1 MRLAPQTSSY
11 PSGDEAD
18 RLLLEPTFD
27 ANKHGG
33 YRRVQ
38 LEDALAPTLP
48 FNDGHWPRSI
58 PPPIAYSD
66 RYPPMDTPGV
76 TCPPWRSAPRR

>member
-27 ANKHGG
+27 ADKHDG

-48 FNDGHWPRSI
+48 FNDGP
-58 PPPIAYSD
+58 
-66 RYPPMDTPGV
+66 
-76 TCPPWRSAPRR
+76 